1 MDQPTQ
7 PQGSAEPA
15 AQAPP
20 DPGATPAPPAA
31 GAPPDWPPA
40 SSPPPSSPP
49 DASSAAY
56 LPAWPSPVETIGP
69 AAGVAFASH
78 GGRLVAYVV
87 DGILIT
93 VLVVGVAFALALL
106 TGVLAATG
114 LVPLAVLSS
123 ILFFIAMFAFG
134 LGYLPWFWVHGG
146 ATPGMRLFNLKLV
159 RDRDGG
165 PVGWG
170 AAILRLIGMWVSA
183 AVFYLGFVW
192 ILIDGR
198 RRGWHDL
205 IAGTVMVQPA

>member
-7 PQGSAEPA
+7 PERPAEPA
-15 AQAPP
+15 APAPP
-20 DPGATPAPPAA
+20 DPGTMPAPPAA
-31 GAPPDWPPA
+31 GAPSDWPPA
-40 SSPPPSSPP
+40 SSPPPPP
-49 DASSAAY
+49 DSSSAAY
-56 LPAWPSPVETIGP
+56 LPAWPSPVDALGP
-69 AAGVAFASH
+69 AAGLSFASH
-78 GGRLVAYVV
+78 GGRLVAYII

-93 VLVVGVAFALALL
+93 VLAFGVAIALGLL
-106 TGVLAATG
+106 TAVLTVMG

-123 ILFFIAMFAFG
+123 IVLFVAMFAVG
-134 LGYLPWFWVHGG
+134 LGYLPWFWVNGG
-146 ATPGMRLFNLKLV
+146 ATPGMRLFSMRLV

-192 ILIDGR
+192 ILIDAR